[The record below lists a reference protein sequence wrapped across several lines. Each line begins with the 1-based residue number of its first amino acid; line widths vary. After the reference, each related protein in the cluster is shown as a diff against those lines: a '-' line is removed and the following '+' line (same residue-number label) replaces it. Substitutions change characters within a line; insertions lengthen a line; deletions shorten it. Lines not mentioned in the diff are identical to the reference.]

1 MDFARE
7 SRRAQDV
14 QSSSAAAQRVGNTS
28 QLASLRSKAV
38 PFETG
43 RFRRADRI
51 LCTRDFGRAV
61 KSGKRG
67 ASKNFVVVIAPRA
80 DGDARETDEIR
91 SRLGVTVSKR
101 VGNSVIRNR
110 VKRRIRE
117 WFRHAR
123 EGLPTRSDIVVIARR
138 TARDLS
144 GSEVALA
151 LDEVIHG
158 ARVGRGG
165 RKMAECR

>member
-7 SRRAQDV
+7 PRRAQDA

-28 QLASLRSKAV
+28 QLVSLRSKAV

-51 LCTRDFGRAV
+51 LCSRDFEHAV

-67 ASKNFVVVIAPRA
+67 ASKNFVVAVAPRV

-123 EGLPTRSDIVVIARR
+123 ESLPDGSDTVVIARR
-138 TARDLS
+138 RAKNLS
-144 GSEVALA
+144 SCEVAA
-151 LDEVIHG
+151 ILDGMIQGVR
-158 ARVGRGG
+158 ARQRSPA
-165 RKMAECR
+165 KAES